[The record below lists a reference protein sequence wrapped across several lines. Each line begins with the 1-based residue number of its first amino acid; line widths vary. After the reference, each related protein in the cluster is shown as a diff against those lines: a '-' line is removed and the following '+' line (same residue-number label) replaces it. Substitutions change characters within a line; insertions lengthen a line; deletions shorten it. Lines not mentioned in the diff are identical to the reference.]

1 MGLISGSFYSTI
13 LVETVTC
20 LTTECELCRNVLYL
34 HAFSAIEFGKFILPL
49 THAEG
54 IHMMP
59 PVNSTS
65 FT

>member
-13 LVETVTC
+13 LVETVTR
-20 LTTECELCRNVLYL
+20 LTTECELLRNVLYL
-34 HAFSAIEFGKFILPL
+34 TAFSAIEFYELILPL
-49 THAEG
+49 THAKG